1 MFSKFLFIFFNQET
15 FIEKLILEHEFHYE
29 FLSYYS
35 LEHFFFLFFQHFY
48 YFSHDGNLNKNNIMN
63 DICRFFKFSKFS
75 NWICFK
81 GNPPHK

>member
-35 LEHFFFLFFQHFY
+35 LEHFFSYFFNTFTILAMMGI
-48 YFSHDGNLNKNNIMN
+48 SIKIT
-63 DICRFFKFSKFS
+63 
-75 NWICFK
+75 
-81 GNPPHK
+81 